1 MYYVKRFLNYVLGL
15 FGPKYEP
22 IEVVEVV
29 ETPTEPKKPR
39 KKHTPFYTSSDG
51 KSLSFSE
58 SFSELLGNL
67 KLMFE
72 IIQLPTKISWI
83 TADERIGF
91 NRLGIYV
98 PHPWEFV
105 LVPKDEDVVVESLDT
120 LPAMMAVAF
129 PFRNTDDAIA
139 PQIHFCLKLSKPP
152 MGVEQLPGHSY
163 KFGSV
168 VNIDGKLLW
177 LVMYIVIDK
186 KTGKVSLCRELRQSE
201 VQVKKRPPRNDRDC
215 SYYNRRWNGNPAMMS
230 VYEDDET
237 KNMDELL
244 HHYKLIFKNVFD
256 WWTQRKDKSWNVS
269 TRLGKRRLVFSLDR
283 MDTKKYFADRD
294 LTIQTETG
302 KRKKIIHF
310 VNEHERTVKDKKVII
325 KEHLRGLNKF
335 TWNGYDCVVTAPKF
349 SKLNTVVFDIA
360 PEEEEDLAHLVDGN
374 TKLVGMAKVA
384 EILANEE
391 EANLTNEYHPPQRRA
406 TGKRFGGNAT
416 Y

>member
-22 IEVVEVV
+22 IEVVEAV
-29 ETPTEPKKPR
+29 ETPPEPKKPR
-39 KKHTPFYTSSDG
+39 KKHTPFYTASDG

-58 SFSELLGNL
+58 SFSELLTSL
-67 KLMFE
+67 KWMFE
-72 IIQLPTKISWI
+72 IIQLPTRDSWI

-91 NRLGIYV
+91 SRLGIYI
-98 PHPWEFV
+98 PHPLEFP
-105 LVPKDEDVVVESLDT
+105 LVPDGEDVVVESIDN

-129 PFRNTDDAIA
+129 PHQDYTDRVSPHIF
-139 PQIHFCLKLSKPP
+139 FCLKISKLP
-152 MGVEQLPGHSY
+152 MGVEPLPGHAY
-163 KFGSV
+163 KFGEV
-168 VNIDGKLLW
+168 IKVYGKLMW
-177 LVMYIVIDK
+177 MVMYVVIDK
-186 KTGKVSLCRELRQSE
+186 KTGKVSVCRELRQSE
-201 VQVKKRPPRNDRDC
+201 VQVKKRPSRSDRDC
-215 SYYNRRWNGNPAMMS
+215 THYNKRWSGNPAMMYPHEAENKDLQA
-230 VYEDDET
+230 V
-237 KNMDELL
+237 L
-244 HHYKLIFKNVFD
+244 HHYKTTFKNVFD

-310 VNEHERTVKDKKVII
+310 VSEHERTVKDKKVVI

-360 PEEEEDLAHLVDGN
+360 PEEEEDLAHLMDGN

>member
-1 MYYVKRFLNYVLGL
+1 MYYVKRFISYVLGL
-15 FGPKYEP
+15 FGPKHEP
-22 IEVVEVV
+22 IEVVEAV

-39 KKHTPFYTSSDG
+39 KKHTPFYTASDG

-58 SFSELLGNL
+58 SFSELLTSL
-67 KLMFE
+67 KWMFE
-72 IIQLPTKISWI
+72 IIQLPTRDSWI
-83 TADERIGF
+83 TADERVGF
-91 NRLGIYV
+91 SRLGIYI
-98 PHPWEFV
+98 PHPLEFP
-105 LVPKDEDVVVESLDT
+105 LVPDGEDVVVESLDN

-129 PFRNTDDAIA
+129 PHRDYTDRIA
-139 PQIHFCLKLSKPP
+139 PHIFFCLKISKLP
-152 MGVEQLPGHSY
+152 MGVEPLPGHAY
-163 KFGSV
+163 KFGEV
-168 VNIDGKLLW
+168 IKVYGKLMW
-177 LVMYIVIDK
+177 MVMYVVIDK
-186 KTGKVSLCRELRQSE
+186 KTGKVSVCRELRQSE
-201 VQVKKRPPRNDRDC
+201 VQVKKRPSRSDRDC
-215 SYYNRRWNGNPAMMS
+215 THYNKRWSGNPAMMYPHEAENKDLQA
-230 VYEDDET
+230 V
-237 KNMDELL
+237 L
-244 HHYKLIFKNVFD
+244 HHYKTTFKNVFD

-310 VNEHERTVKDKKVII
+310 VSEHERTVKDKKVVI

-360 PEEEEDLAHLVDGN
+360 PEEEEDLAHLMDGN

-391 EANLTNEYHPPQRRA
+391 EASLTNDYHPPQRRA

>member
-1 MYYVKRFLNYVLGL
+1 MYYVKRFVSYVLGL

-22 IEVVEVV
+22 IELVDVV

-39 KKHTPFYTSSDG
+39 KKHTPFYTAPDG

-58 SFSELLGNL
+58 SFSELLTSL
-67 KLMFE
+67 KWMFE
-72 IIQLPTKISWI
+72 IIQLPTRDSWI

-91 NRLGIYV
+91 SRLGIYI
-98 PHPWEFV
+98 PHPLEFP
-105 LVPKDEDVVVESLDT
+105 LVPDGEDVVVESLDN

-129 PFRNTDDAIA
+129 PHRDYTDRVSPHIF
-139 PQIHFCLKLSKPP
+139 FCLKISKLP
-152 MGVEQLPGHSY
+152 MGVEPLPGHAY
-163 KFGSV
+163 KFGEV
-168 VNIDGKLLW
+168 IKVYGKLMW
-177 LVMYIVIDK
+177 MVMYVVIDK
-186 KTGKVSLCRELRQSE
+186 KTGKVSVCRELRQSE
-201 VQVKKRPPRNDRDC
+201 VQVKKRPSRSDRDC
-215 SYYNRRWNGNPAMMS
+215 THYNKRWSGNPAMMYPHEAENKDLQA
-230 VYEDDET
+230 V
-237 KNMDELL
+237 L
-244 HHYKLIFKNVFD
+244 HHYKTTFKNVFD

-310 VNEHERTVKDKKVII
+310 VSEHERTVKDKKVVI

-360 PEEEEDLAHLVDGN
+360 PEEEEDLAHLMDGN